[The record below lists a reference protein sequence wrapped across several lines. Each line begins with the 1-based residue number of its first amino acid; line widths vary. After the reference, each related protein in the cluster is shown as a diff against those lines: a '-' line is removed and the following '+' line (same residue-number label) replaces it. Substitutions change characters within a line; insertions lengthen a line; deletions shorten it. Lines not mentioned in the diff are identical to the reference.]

1 MGFKTPTFWDSPK
14 SYKTE
19 ALSDALNGNN
29 TIVAA
34 VAGARIKVYAIHFNV
49 VGTVNMKWVD
59 GIVGDLTG
67 DMNFQAREGYTDA
80 VTPPAFL
87 LATTAGE
94 ALILNLSDT
103 IPVDGWIAYWDD
115 DAT

>member
-1 MGFKTPTFWDSPK
+1 MGTKTQAWFGKTVTC
-14 SYKTE
+14 KTE
-19 ALSDALNGNN
+19 ALSDAANGNN

-34 VAGARIKVYAIHFNV
+34 VAGFRIKVYAIHFNV

-67 DMNFQAREGYTDA
+67 DMNFQAREGYTNA

-94 ALILNLSDT
+94 ALILNLSDN
-103 IPVDGWIAYWDD
+103 IAVDGWIAYWDD

>member
-1 MGFKTPTFWDSPK
+1 MGTKTPSFWDSPK

-19 ALSDALNGNN
+19 AISDANAGNN

-34 VAGARIKVYAIHFNV
+34 VAGVRLKVYAIHFNV
-49 VGTVNMKWVD
+49 SGNVNMIWVD
-59 GIVGDLTG
+59 GTVGDLTG
-67 DMNFQAREGYTDA
+67 DMNFNTREGYTNA

-94 ALILNLSDT
+94 ALIMNLSGAVA
-103 IPVDGWIAYWDD
+103 VDGWIAYWDD

>member
-1 MGFKTPTFWDSPK
+1 MGTKTQAWFGSNVTC
-14 SYKTE
+14 KTE
-19 ALSDALNGNN
+19 ALSDASSGNN

-34 VAGARIKVYAIHFNV
+34 VTGARIKVYAIHFNV

-59 GIVGDLTG
+59 GTVGDLTG
-67 DMNFQAREGYTDA
+67 DMNFQAREGYTNA

-94 ALILNLSDT
+94 ALILNLSAA
-103 IPVDGWIAYWDD
+103 IAVDGWIAYWDD